1 VIDQRC
7 EVAVIYAAGPAD
19 LLVVSRFEM
28 RRIIFPVA
36 AGPKLFIRVACL
48 SQKFAREL
56 LGQDIRWGRPHLPN
70 TSSQRM

>member
-7 EVAVIYAAGPAD
+7 EVAVIYSAGPAD

-36 AGPKLFIRVACL
+36 AEPKLFIRVACL
-48 SQKFAREL
+48 SQKFAREF
-56 LGQDIRWGRPHLPN
+56 LGQDIR
-70 TSSQRM
+70 